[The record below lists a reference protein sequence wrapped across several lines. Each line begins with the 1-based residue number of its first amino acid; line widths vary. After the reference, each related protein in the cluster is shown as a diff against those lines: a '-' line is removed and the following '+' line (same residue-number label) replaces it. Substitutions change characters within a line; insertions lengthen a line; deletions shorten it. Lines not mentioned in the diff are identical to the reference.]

1 MDALINKSKYHI
13 PVLILIC
20 SVLFFWNIHV
30 IPLTDGDSAF
40 YAKIAKNIVETG
52 DWLTMHYGDSY
63 SIIDKPP
70 LMMWT
75 VAASFKLFGIN
86 EFALNFWHSLCALLI
101 VLFTYKLAKEIYD
114 EKTAFISAMV
124 LATTAQFFYQARS
137 PLQDI
142 PLTLFILL
150 SIYAFILFEK
160 RSKAGYLYLSSIFV
174 ALAVLTKGPVG
185 LVLPGIIL
193 LAYILIRKVKV
204 PWATHAILAA
214 LLFLLIT
221 LPWFIIEYRI
231 LGQRFVDIFIGH
243 NFGRY
248 FKPIDTIGNEA
259 SKYAKRR
266 PQYDF
271 YSYFLQLFILAIPW
285 SGYVYPAVIYNIR
298 KKAHPLPLIFFTA
311 VLLFFSFSLNYKIS
325 RYILPLFPA
334 LAIVTGKLLADAG
347 DDPDA
352 ERWFRWSS
360 LFTLPVILP
369 LLVISTFILYFS
381 YSKIGAYYAP
391 LFLPFLILMCLCLLA
406 GSLFGILK
414 KRKQA
419 LISYAGISILSYLVL
434 IGCLTVYY
442 PKINPVSAL
451 CGRINSEA
459 KTSDMVCQYKGTDAH
474 FMIYYSK
481 NNVILIR
488 KEKEIRKLLLSDQ
501 KVYCVS
507 EDEEAVGKLKS
518 ALKRKIHVLDKSS
531 NFTLFTN

>member
-1 MDALINKSKYHI
+1 MNVLNNSKLHI
-13 PVLILIC
+13 PVLIIIC

-52 DWLTMHYGDSY
+52 DWLTMHYCDAS

-70 LMMWT
+70 LMMWMT
-75 VAASFKLFGIN
+75 AASFKLFGIN

-101 VLFTYKLAKEIYD
+101 VIFTYKLAKEIFD
-114 EKTAFISAMV
+114 GKTAFISALV
-124 LATTAQFFYQARS
+124 LATSAQFFYQARS

-150 SIYAFILFEK
+150 SIYAFLLFEK
-160 RSKAGYLYLSSIFV
+160 RSNAGYLYLSSIFV

-185 LVLPGIIL
+185 LALPAIIL
-193 LAYILIRKVKV
+193 LLYIFIRKIKV
-204 PWATHAILAA
+204 PWSSHMIFASF
-214 LLFLLIT
+214 LFLFIA

-231 LGQRFVDIFIGH
+231 LGQRFADIFLSH

-248 FKPIDTIGNEA
+248 LKPIDTIGNEA
-259 SKYAKRR
+259 AKYSKRR
-266 PQYDF
+266 PQYDI
-271 YSYFLQLFILAIPW
+271 YSYFLQLLVLAIPW
-285 SGYVYPAVIYNIR
+285 SGYIYPAIIYNIR
-298 KKAHPLPLIFFTA
+298 KKAHPLPLIIFMA
-311 VLLFFSFSLNYKIS
+311 VFLFFSLSLNYKIS

-334 LAIVTGKLLADAG
+334 LAIITGKLLADAG
-347 DDPDA
+347 DDQDA
-352 ERWFRWSS
+352 ARWFRWSS

-369 LLVISTFILYFS
+369 LLVISTFVLYFS

-391 LFLPFLILMCLCLLA
+391 LFLPFLVLMCLCLLA
-406 GSLFGILK
+406 GSIFGIFMK
-414 KRKQA
+414 HKQA
-419 LISYAGISILSYLVL
+419 LVAYIGISILSYLVL
-434 IGCLTVYY
+434 IGCLSVYY
-442 PKINPVSAL
+442 PKINPISSL
-451 CGRINSEA
+451 CGRINSEV
-459 KTSDMVCQYKGTDAH
+459 KLSDAVCQYKGTDAH

-488 KEKEIRKLLLSDQ
+488 SEKEIRKLLLSGQ

-507 EDEEAVGKLKS
+507 ENEEAVGKLRS
-518 ALKRKIHVLDKSS
+518 ALKRKMHILDKSS